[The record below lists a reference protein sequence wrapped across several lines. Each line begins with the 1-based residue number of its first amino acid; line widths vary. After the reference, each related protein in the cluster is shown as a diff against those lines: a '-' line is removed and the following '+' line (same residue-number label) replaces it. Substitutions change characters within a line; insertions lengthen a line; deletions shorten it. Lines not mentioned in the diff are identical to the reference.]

1 MSDNGTY
8 QQGSRSHIAFLI
20 DYDNAQL
27 TAQGLGLTRCRASQL
42 WVAPL
47 VREIERVVKG
57 TVEIRKCYGNTLLN
71 AGRVF
76 TDKIYKVQDLRDLIA
91 VDVDHQKDLLNNG
104 FQMIHTP
111 DMGGK
116 NRADILMALDCME
129 IVSKYE
135 QIDTVAILSHDSD
148 FSPLIHRLRALGK
161 QVVLVTVGDKIKGKG
176 KRSLEVLANYRV
188 RYAQDL
194 IDKSGYETLRTV
206 LKEFSDDE
214 LMQGVVLPQ
223 VWGRMI
229 DIQPLFSE
237 EDTGFSKF
245 IQFVDA
251 CIEPPLIVKKNQIK
265 ISQHTE
271 TAVQEATE
279 QEQAIAADLRKKG
292 LRPLPA
298 QCRKIEKWLREN
310 LFDESGKPK
319 ENNLSYSLLKQQ
331 LEEDFCPHES
341 ISKAQLG
348 DVLKMMTTAEVIRM
362 ERLPD
367 VPFQESPVLGIC
379 DPNASL
385 RQIAA
390 LVIRRLEITLD
401 KSDIGTLCRVVFGNT
416 EEASL
421 SAMREG
427 FGLAGEQCGI

>member
-1 MSDNGTY
+1 MTNNETHH
-8 QQGSRSHIAFLI
+8 QGSRSHIALLI

-27 TAQGLGLTRCRASQL
+27 TAQGSGLIRCRASQL
-42 WVAPL
+42 WMAPL
-47 VREIERVVKG
+47 VRETERVAKG
-57 TVEIRKCYGNTLLN
+57 SVEIRRCYGNTLLN
-71 AGRVF
+71 AERVF
-76 TDKIYKVQDLRDLIA
+76 TDKIYKVQELRDMIA
-91 VDVDHQKDLLNNG
+91 VDADHQKDLLNNG

-111 DMGGK
+111 AMSGK

-161 QVVLVTVGDKIKGKG
+161 QVVLVTVGELKGQG
-176 KRSLEVLANYRV
+176 KRSLEILASHRV
-188 RYAQDL
+188 RYDQEA
-194 IDKSGYETLRTV
+194 IDRAGHETLRSV

-214 LMQGVVLPQ
+214 LLQGVVLPKIKD
-223 VWGRMI
+223 RMT

-245 IQFVDA
+245 GEFVDA
-251 CIEPPLIVKKNQIK
+251 CIEPPLIVKKGLIK
-265 ISQHTE
+265 MGQHTE
-271 TAVQEATE
+271 IPVQEATE
-279 QEQAIAADLRKKG
+279 QEQAISADLRKKG

-310 LFDESGKPK
+310 LFDDSGKPK

-367 VPFQESPVLGIC
+367 APFQESPVL
-379 DPNASL
+379 
-385 RQIAA
+385 
-390 LVIRRLEITLD
+390 
-401 KSDIGTLCRVVFGNT
+401 
-416 EEASL
+416 
-421 SAMREG
+421 
-427 FGLAGEQCGI
+427 